1 VIKLILNIK
10 IIIMFKIRA
19 WEVIAVH
26 LEEDLLIRNTDKI
39 LDLELAMRKSN
50 YMKEKNRIIKKR
62 R

>member
-1 VIKLILNIK
+1 
-10 IIIMFKIRA
+10 MFKIRA